1 MATINVK
8 PLFKWFFLS
17 LIQFFLIFVLP
28 FVLVWWYLRND
39 IQNLVL
45 VFVMIV
51 QLYILAFQA
60 ELSLRNETL
69 AKLSYLPVFRVI
81 ARKGHPIY
89 EDDENVQFTRSI
101 GHNPYGG
108 IVLKNV
114 GRFPA
119 FNILVHVTVNFSEP
133 KNFKEDSKTL
143 MLDTI
148 PPGTEKLIYHFS
160 PVIDQETFIKS
171 TINVNVTYTSFTDD
185 TRHVA
190 FIKPKDADT
199 FVTFQS
205 NKMPSFLLGIIE
217 NLSISTK
224 LLLLNLRRREVN
236 PDLFIPQKQK

>member
-8 PLFKWFFLS
+8 HLFKWFFLS

-45 VFVMIV
+45 AFVMIV

-81 ARKGHPIY
+81 TRKGDVLY
-89 EDDENVQFTRSI
+89 EDDEKVQFTKYV
-101 GHNPYGG
+101 GDNPYGG

-133 KNFKEDSKTL
+133 KNFEEDSKTL

-148 PPGTEKLIYHFS
+148 PPGAERLIYHFS
-160 PVIDQETFIKS
+160 SGINRETFIKS
-171 TINVNVTYTSFTDD
+171 RINVDVTYTSFTND
-185 TRHVA
+185 TRSVA

-217 NLSISTK
+217 NLSMSTK
-224 LLLLNLRRREVN
+224 LLLLNLRRRKVN
-236 PDLFIPQKQK
+236 PDLFTPQKQK